1 MSYKVKVKVPVE
13 KKGLL
18 GKKTVYEERIVKV
31 DRKTYKQMQ
40 KKNNDR
46 PYSIEELVLY
56 DEIFDD

>member
-1 MSYKVKVKVPVE
+1 MKYKVKVKVSVE
-13 KKGLL
+13 KRGLF
-18 GKKTVYEERIVKV
+18 GKKTVYEERTIEV

-40 KKNNDR
+40 KKNNGR

>member
-40 KKNNDR
+40 KKNNEH

-56 DEIFDD
+56 DEMFDD